1 MQKKSVH
8 NVAVVRLRLFSYTK
22 AGGACILYPLRV
34 STVRKKSLERHC
46 FCILILFLTSSAVV
60 WLLYDFL
67 IPLRQSGFLLQ
78 PGEEFKVFHVW
89 LSVHQCVLSSVSCH
103 TWQLSLKQVRKGETD
118 ATIQIFPQSHHI
130 AGRLCEGSL
139 SIPLVLPL
147 TSEVTCTEAAPVPLT
162 RPYTPDTGSHLSRP
176 NMESISRLVS
186 PDHFKTI
193 TPFHWRSQS
202 RLSPLH
208 Y

>member
-89 LSVHQCVLSSVSCH
+89 LSVHQCVCFLVFPVTIDNFLWNRWERGRLTPRSRSFLRATTLLAVSVRGRCPYPWSYPWPQRWRAQRRLQSRWH
-103 TWQLSLKQVRKGETD
+103 GRILQTPARTSAAQTWSQSAGWCLQIILKQ
-118 ATIQIFPQSHHI
+118 
-130 AGRLCEGSL
+130 
-139 SIPLVLPL
+139 
-147 TSEVTCTEAAPVPLT
+147 
-162 RPYTPDTGSHLSRP
+162 
-176 NMESISRLVS
+176 
-186 PDHFKTI
+186 
-193 TPFHWRSQS
+193 
-202 RLSPLH
+202 
-208 Y
+208 